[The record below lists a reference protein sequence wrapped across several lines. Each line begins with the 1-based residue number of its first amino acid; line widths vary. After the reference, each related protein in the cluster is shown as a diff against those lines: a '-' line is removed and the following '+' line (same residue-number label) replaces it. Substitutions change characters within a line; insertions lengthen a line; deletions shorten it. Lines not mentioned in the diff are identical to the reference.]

1 MNEHTDTRSIRRAG
15 IRMLGLLVI
24 GWALSGC
31 MEARMLSSD
40 EPYGVVTTFTSNI
53 PEKVYPAYIAVI
65 DGNSVQTT
73 GSVGGM
79 GQDPRAY
86 LRTRKHTFRLPPG
99 EHTIRIVADL
109 SDATGTL
116 QSTGGYTPRGEQPGT
131 IELFVEAGRQ
141 YYIGARLTGTRKNE
155 WEPVV
160 WAVKDVENYD
170 HGIGH

>member
-1 MNEHTDTRSIRRAG
+1 MKTPFHPTIALRGARL
-15 IRMLGLLVI
+15 LGALVL
-24 GWALSGC
+24 GAALSAC
-31 MEARMLSSD
+31 MEAKMLSSD
-40 EPYGVVTTFTSNI
+40 ESYGVVTTFTSNI

-65 DGNSVQTT
+65 DGKSVQTT
-73 GSVGGM
+73 GSVGGV
-79 GQDPRAY
+79 GGLDPKTY

-131 IELFVEAGRQ
+131 IKLFVEEGRQ
-141 YYIGARLTGTRKNE
+141 YYIGARLTGPRKNE

-160 WAVKDVENYD
+160 WAVKDIENYE
-170 HGIGH
+170 HGIAH